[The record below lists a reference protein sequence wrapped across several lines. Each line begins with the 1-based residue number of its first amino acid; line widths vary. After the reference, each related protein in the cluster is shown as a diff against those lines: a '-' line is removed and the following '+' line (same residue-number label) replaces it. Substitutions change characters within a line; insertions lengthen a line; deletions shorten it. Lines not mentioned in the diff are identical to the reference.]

1 MLRIVSV
8 VVVVFLSLNA
18 LQGQVNVFAGYRTSF
33 TKPETF
39 NAIIEAHNDAFDL
52 VDYSISEIKYLHGV
66 DLGLRYSFRSGAVQ
80 TGWINRR
87 KQVRSDVPQFTNR
100 VSTSINTFNVGYYP
114 TFGNFSFGATAD
126 YNLLRIKNELER
138 RGGIPDPSKD
148 LQNPMK
154 SDAWSSHFS
163 IGYEFSNGGYFSL
176 KIEPYIQVY
185 WDDYNIAELSAGI
198 APDYSGSTREEFMTF
213 GISFIVYNGPRR

>member
-8 VVVVFLSLNA
+8 IVVVFLSFSA
-18 LQGQVNVFAGYRTSF
+18 AQGQFNVYMGYRTSF
-33 TKPETF
+33 TNPETF
-39 NAIIEAHNDAFDL
+39 NSIIEAHNDAFDIA
-52 VDYSISEIKYLHGV
+52 DYSIREIKYLHGV

-80 TGWINRR
+80 AGWINRR

-100 VSTSINTFNVGYYP
+100 VSTSINTFNFGYYP
-114 TFGNFSFGATAD
+114 TFGNFSLGATAD

-138 RGGIPDPSKD
+138 RGGIPTPPKD
-148 LQNPMK
+148 VQNPMK
-154 SDAWSSHFS
+154 GDAWSSHFS
-163 IGYEFSNGGYFSL
+163 IGYEFSNDGYFSL

-185 WDDYNIAELSAGI
+185 WDDYNLADLSAAI

-213 GISFIVYNGPRR
+213 GVSFIVYNGPRR